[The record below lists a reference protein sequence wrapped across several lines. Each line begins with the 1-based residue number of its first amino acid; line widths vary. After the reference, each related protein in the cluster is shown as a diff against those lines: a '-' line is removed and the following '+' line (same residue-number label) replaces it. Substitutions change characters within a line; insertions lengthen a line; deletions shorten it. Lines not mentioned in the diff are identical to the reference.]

1 MATNSGALS
10 PETEQAVERYVA
22 EWMSEN
28 GVPGASVAVVEGSA
42 PQAAALE
49 GGAELSYAEGFGA
62 RDLDDDLP
70 ATPDTLY
77 GIGSCTKSVVATAV
91 LQCVERTELELSDA
105 VSAYL
110 PHLSDV
116 PGDPITVESLLTH
129 TSGMPSDGN
138 LSALVTRLTDIGDA
152 NVPLTSDDDF
162 RRHVQASSDER
173 YTEEEHFFYY
183 NTGFALLGKLV
194 AELTGVDFERYVRK
208 NVFKPLG
215 MERSC
220 FTAERFEA
228 ETDRM
233 SAYYEEATEDGE
245 TEWREGSLGFAE
257 PMYAPGGLA
266 SSVVE
271 TSRFLQ
277 ALMNGGEFGDE
288 RILQADAVGAMT
300 TPSITRYENVDG
312 VEREY
317 GYGLSVQSFLDD
329 TLVGHGGMMGTTTA
343 FIGYLADADVGVV
356 IACNTAPAH
365 HPTVAGHALLAILQG
380 EEPEE
385 VVPRLALERKADSL
399 VGEYE
404 SYRDIQ
410 SATVEREGTT
420 LSVEVEGRLGDQ
432 SLTLFPNSSNPDD
445 LSYYT
450 VSGDSRVPIEF
461 LDTDGGVDML
471 LQRWRLHRQH
481 E

>member
-1 MATNSGALS
+1 MATTSDGLDAD
-10 PETEQAVERYVA
+10 TEGAVERYVA

-28 GVPGASVAVVEGSA
+28 GVPGASVAVVDGTDLAYS
-42 PQAAALE
+42 
-49 GGAELSYAEGFGA
+49 EGFGA
-62 RDLDDDLP
+62 RDLDQNLP
-70 ATPDTLY
+70 ATPETLY

-91 LQCVERTELELSDA
+91 LQCVERTDLELSDP
-105 VSAYL
+105 VSEYL
-110 PHLSDV
+110 PHLSEV
-116 PGDPITVESLLTH
+116 PGDPITVESLLNH

-152 NVPLTSDDDF
+152 NVPLTSEDDF

-173 YTEEEHFFYY
+173 YTDEEHFFYY
-183 NTGFALLGKLV
+183 NTGFALLGELV
-194 AELTGVDFERYVRK
+194 ADRTGVDFERYVRK
-208 NVFKPLG
+208 HVFAPLG

-228 ETDRM
+228 EENRM
-233 SAYYEEATEDGE
+233 SAYYEETSGESGE

-271 TSRFLQ
+271 TSRFLR
-277 ALMNGGEFGDE
+277 ALMNGGELDGQ
-288 RILQADAVGAMT
+288 RILPTDAVDAMT
-300 TPSITRYENVDG
+300 TPTVTRYENVDG

-343 FIGYLADADVGVV
+343 FIGYLDDAEVGVV
-356 IACNTAPAH
+356 VACNTAPAH
-365 HPTVAGHALLAILQG
+365 HPTVAGHSLLAILRG
-380 EEPEE
+380 EDPEE
-385 VVPRLALERKADSL
+385 AVPRLALERKADSL

-404 SYRDIQ
+404 SYRGIQ
-410 SATVEREGTT
+410 KATVEREGTT
-420 LSVEVEGRLGDQ
+420 LTVEVDGRLGDH
-432 SLTLFPNSSNPDD
+432 SMTLFPESSDPEDR
-445 LSYYT
+445 SYYT
-450 VSGDSRVPIEF
+450 VSGDSRVPVEF
-461 LDTDGGVDML
+461 LDTEDGVDML

>member
-1 MATNSGALS
+1 MATDSGGLS

-28 GVPGASVAVVEGSA
+28 GVPGASIAVVD
-42 PQAAALE
+42 
-49 GGAELSYAEGFGA
+49 GAELSYAEGFGA

-77 GIGSCTKSVVATAV
+77 GIGSCTKSVVATAIM
-91 LQCVERTELELSDA
+91 QCVERTELELSDA
-105 VSAYL
+105 VSDYL
-110 PHLSDV
+110 PHLSSV
-116 PGDPITVESLLTH
+116 PGDPITVESLLNH

-152 NVPLTSDDDF
+152 NVPLTSEDDF

-173 YTEEEHFFYY
+173 YTEEAHFFYY

-194 AELTGVDFERYVRK
+194 AELTGIDFERYVRT

-220 FTAERFEA
+220 FTADRFEA
-228 ETDRM
+228 DDDRM
-233 SAYYEEATEDGE
+233 SAYYEEASEDGK
-245 TEWREGSLGFAE
+245 TAWREGSLGFAE

-271 TSRFLQ
+271 TSQFLR
-277 ALMNGGEFGDE
+277 ALMNDGAFGDE
-288 RILQADAVGAMT
+288 RILQPAAVDAMT
-300 TPSITRYENVDG
+300 TPGVTRYENVDG

-343 FIGYLADADVGVV
+343 FLGYLAEADVGVV
-356 IACNTAPAH
+356 VACNTAPAH

-380 EEPEE
+380 QDPEAA
-385 VVPRLALERKADSL
+385 VPRLALEQKADSL

-404 SYRDIQ
+404 SYRGIQ
-410 SATVEREGTT
+410 TATVERDGTALT
-420 LSVEVEGRLGDQ
+420 VAVEGRLGDQ
-432 SLTLFPNSSNPDD
+432 SLTLFPESSDPDD

-461 LDTDGGVDML
+461 LDSEESVDML

>member
-1 MATNSGALS
+1 MATDSGALS

-28 GVPGASVAVVEGSA
+28 GVPGASVAVVEGDA
-42 PQAAALE
+42 
-49 GGAELSYAEGFGA
+49 LSYAEGFGA

-77 GIGSCTKSVVATAV
+77 GIGSCTKSVVATAIM
-91 LQCVERTELELSDA
+91 QCVERTDLELSDA
-105 VSAYL
+105 VSDYL

-116 PGDPITVESLLTH
+116 PGDPVTVESLLNH

-152 NVPLTSDDDF
+152 NVPLTSEDDF

-183 NTGFALLGKLV
+183 NTGFALLGELV
-194 AELTGVDFERYVRK
+194 AEVTGVDFERYVRK

-228 ETDRM
+228 EEDRM
-233 SAYYEEATEDGE
+233 SAYYEEASEDGE

-271 TSRFLQ
+271 TSRFLR
-277 ALMNGGEFGDE
+277 ALINDGEFGGE
-288 RILQADAVGAMT
+288 QILEADAVDAMT

-343 FIGYLADADVGVV
+343 FIGYLAEAEVGVV

-380 EEPEE
+380 EDPEDA
-385 VVPRLALERKADSL
+385 VPRLALEQKADSL

-404 SYRDIQ
+404 SYRGIQ
-410 SATVEREGTT
+410 TATVERDGTALT
-420 LSVEVEGRLGDQ
+420 VEVDGRLGDQ
-432 SLTLFPNSSNPDD
+432 SLTLFPESSDPDNR
-445 LSYYT
+445 SYYT

-461 LDTDGGVDML
+461 LDTEEGVDML

-481 E
+481 D

>member
-1 MATNSGALS
+1 MPTPSGALD

-28 GVPGASVAVVEGSA
+28 GVPGASVAVVQGD
-42 PQAAALE
+42 
-49 GGAELSYAEGFGA
+49 ELAYAEGFGA

-77 GIGSCTKSVVATAV
+77 GIGSCTKSVVATAIM
-91 LQCVERTELELSDA
+91 QCVEQTELELTDP
-105 VSAYL
+105 VSNYL
-110 PHLSDV
+110 PHLSEV
-116 PGDPITVESLLTH
+116 PGDPITVESLLNH

-152 NVPLTSDDDF
+152 NVPLTSEDDF

-183 NTGFALLGKLV
+183 NTGFAVLGKLV
-194 AELTGVDFERYVRK
+194 AELTGVDFERYVRT
-208 NVFKPLG
+208 NIFSPLG
-215 MERSC
+215 MDRSC

-228 ETDRM
+228 EEDRM
-233 SAYYEEATEDGE
+233 SAYYEEASEDGE
-245 TEWREGSLGFAE
+245 SEWREGSLGFAE

-271 TSRFLQ
+271 TSRFLR
-277 ALMNGGEFGDE
+277 ALMNDGELDGE
-288 RILQADAVGAMT
+288 RILPGAAVDAMT
-300 TPSITRYENVDG
+300 SPSITRYENVNG
-312 VEREY
+312 VERKY

-329 TLVGHGGMMGTTTA
+329 TLMGHGGMMGTTTA
-343 FIGYLADADVGVV
+343 FIGYLDEADIGVV
-356 IACNTAPAH
+356 VACNTAPAH
-365 HPTVAGHALLAILQG
+365 HPTVAGHALLAVLQG
-380 EEPEE
+380 EEPEKA
-385 VVPRLALERKADSL
+385 VPRLALEQKADSL

-404 SYRDIQ
+404 SYRGIQ
-410 SATVEREGTT
+410 NATVERDGTT
-420 LSVEVEGRLGDQ
+420 LKVDVEGRLGNR
-432 SLTLFPNSSNPDD
+432 SMTLFPENADPTDFT
-445 LSYYT
+445 YYT
-450 VSGDSRVPIEF
+450 VSGDSRVPVEF
-461 LDTDGGVDML
+461 LDTEDGVNML